1 MADPDD
7 RKFPPGDVPD
17 TDDDEPQP
25 WGAGAAPPGA
35 RWRRRALWAGA
46 AAVAVVVAVT
56 VGWPSVAPLMP
67 GTVTALFEDADPSRD
82 PELASLGARIEAL
95 EAAVA
100 RVEGGVASATA
111 TARAALPQSD
121 AAQLGTRIE
130 ALETRPAPGPPAPD
144 KRIDPLV
151 EKVDALG
158 GRLDRLE
165 RVAAATAGTP
175 SAAEG
180 AGTSPTLAA
189 LLAENARLAAE
200 LGRMTERIARLEAA
214 GDPELAGK
222 VEAAGARVEGIE
234 ADLKR
239 LSESGRT
246 RKGDAL
252 LLAVGQLREAASG
265 SRPFDVE
272 LQLVLKAATGEAGI
286 GEAAGPL
293 AAFSR
298 ESVPTR
304 AALKAQFPGL
314 AARAA
319 QAALAPEEGS
329 WLNRTAARLSRVVT
343 VRRVGQGAERGEG
356 ALAAIARAENRL
368 AAGDLA
374 AAAAALEGLEGAP
387 DEIFGEWREGAG
399 ARATIDVAI
408 ARLSRRAIERFA
420 AAGGAG

>member
-67 GTVTALFEDADPSRD
+67 GTVTALFEDADPSPD
-82 PELASLGARIEAL
+82 PELASLGARIGAL

-100 RVEGGVASATA
+100 RVEGRVASAAA
-111 TARAALPQSD
+111 TAGAALPQSD
-121 AAQLGTRIE
+121 AARLGTRIE
-130 ALETRPAPGPPAPD
+130 ALETRPAPSPPAPD

-151 EKVDALG
+151 GKVDALG

-214 GDPELAGK
+214 GGPELAGK

-298 ESVPTR
+298 EGVPTR
-304 AALKAQFPGL
+304 AALKAQFPEL

-319 QAALAPEEGS
+319 QAALAPEEGG
-329 WLNRTAARLSRVVT
+329 WLNRTAARFSRVVT
-343 VRRVGQGAERGEG
+343 VRRVGEGAERGEG

-374 AAAAALEGLEGAP
+374 AAAVALEGLEGAP
-387 DEIFGEWREGAG
+387 GKVFGEWREGAG

>member
-67 GTVTALFEDADPSRD
+67 GTVTALFEDADPSPD

-100 RVEGGVASATA
+100 RVEGRVASAAA
-111 TARAALPQSD
+111 TAGAALPQSD
-121 AAQLGTRIE
+121 AARLGTRIE
-130 ALETRPAPGPPAPD
+130 ALETRPAPSPPAPD

-151 EKVDALG
+151 GKVDALG

-214 GDPELAGK
+214 GGPELAGK

-298 ESVPTR
+298 EGVPTR

-319 QAALAPEEGS
+319 QAALAPEEGG
-329 WLNRTAARLSRVVT
+329 WLNRTAARFSRVVT
-343 VRRVGQGAERGEG
+343 VRRVGEGAERGEG

-387 DEIFGEWREGAG
+387 DEVFGEWREGAG

>member
-67 GTVTALFEDADPSRD
+67 GTVTALFEDADPSPD

-95 EAAVA
+95 ESAVA
-100 RVEGGVASATA
+100 RLDGRVASAAA
-111 TARAALPQSD
+111 TAGAALPQSD
-121 AAQLGTRIE
+121 AARLGTRIE
-130 ALETRPAPGPPAPD
+130 ALETRPAPSPPAPD
-144 KRIDPLV
+144 KRIDPLL

-214 GDPELAGK
+214 GGPELAGR

-298 ESVPTR
+298 EGVPTR
-304 AALKAQFPGL
+304 AALKAQFPEL
-314 AARAA
+314 AAKAA
-319 QAALAPEEGS
+319 QAALAPEEGG
-329 WLNRTAARLSRVVT
+329 WLNRTAARFSRVVT
-343 VRRVGQGAERGEG
+343 VRRVGEGAERGEG

-374 AAAAALEGLEGAP
+374 AAAAALEELEGAP
-387 DEIFGEWREGAG
+387 GKVFGEWREGAG

>member
-100 RVEGGVASATA
+100 RVEGRVASAAA

-121 AAQLGTRIE
+121 AARLGTRIE
-130 ALETRPAPGPPAPD
+130 ALETRPAPSPPAPD

-175 SAAEG
+175 SG
-180 AGTSPTLAA
+180 AQEAGISPALAA

-286 GEAAGPL
+286 GKAAGPL
-293 AAFSR
+293 ATFSR
-298 ESVPTR
+298 EGVPTR
-304 AALKAQFPGL
+304 AALEAQFPEL

-319 QAALAPEEGS
+319 QAALAPEEGG

-343 VRRVGQGAERGEG
+343 VRRVGEGAERGEG

-374 AAAAALEGLEGAP
+374 AAAAVLEELDGAP
-387 DEIFGEWREGAG
+387 GEVFGEWREGAG

-420 AAGGAG
+420 AAGRAG

>member
-67 GTVTALFEDADPSRD
+67 GTVTALFEDADPSPD
-82 PELASLGARIEAL
+82 PELASFGARIEAL

-100 RVEGGVASATA
+100 RLDGRVADAAA

-121 AAQLGTRIE
+121 AARLGIRIE

-175 SAAEG
+175 SGAQE
-180 AGTSPTLAA
+180 AGTSPALAA

-222 VEAAGARVEGIE
+222 VEAAGARVQGIE

-298 ESVPTR
+298 EGVPTR
-304 AALKAQFPGL
+304 AALKAQFPEL

-319 QAALAPEEGS
+319 QAALAPEEGN
-329 WLNRTAARLSRVVT
+329 WLNRTAARFSRVVT
-343 VRRVGQGAERGEG
+343 VRRVGEGAERGEG

-374 AAAAALEGLEGAP
+374 AAAAALEELEGAP
-387 DEIFGEWREGAG
+387 GKVFGEWREGAG